1 MATSATTSTTNLD
14 VNSIVTQLMA
24 VERRPATNLDAK
36 EAGYQA
42 QLSAYGSI
50 KGAMSGFQT
59 ALQGLNS
66 VSKFQALKATPS
78 DTTIFSASAT
88 SIAVAGTYS
97 LEVTSLAQSQKL
109 IAAGRASSSE
119 AIGAGT
125 TTTINFDLGSI
136 SLGESGSFTPYD
148 AAAGTGGAYSGAT
161 FTSNGGTAK
170 SITIDSSNNSL
181 QGIRDA
187 INAAKMG
194 VTATIVNDGS
204 DTPYRLALSSDSLG
218 VTNSMKISV
227 SGDAD
232 IGNLLAYDPAG
243 TQKLAETVSAS
254 NANLKVNGV
263 AVSKASNSVSDV
275 IQGVTLNLLK
285 ETEAGKP
292 AKLTVARDTTTLNSS
307 IAGFVKA
314 YNELSGVLKN
324 LSAYDPVKKIG
335 AVLQGD
341 STVRTLQTQLRNM
354 LNTVAGDSSS
364 TLRTLSDIGVGIQLD
379 GTLKV
384 DQAKLDSAMSSN
396 FNEIAALFTGDK
408 GYVTSMNAWT
418 KSVLSDNGVL
428 AGRTEGIGRTITDI
442 GRRRDAFEARMVTVE
457 KRYRAQFTALD
468 VMLSNMNQ
476 TSQYLTQQL
485 ANISNLN

>member
-24 VERRPATNLDAK
+24 VERRPATKLDTK

-50 KGAMSGFQT
+50 KGAVSGFQT

-66 VSKFQALKATPS
+66 VSKFQALKATSS
-78 DTTIFSASAT
+78 DTAILSASAT

-97 LEVTSLAQSQKL
+97 VEVTSLAQSQKL
-109 IAAGRASSSE
+109 IAAGRASSTE
-119 AIGAGT
+119 AIGSGAA
-125 TTTINFDLGSI
+125 TTISFDLGTI
-136 SLGESGSFTPYD
+136 SGGTLTPYNSAD
-148 AAAGTGGAYSGAT
+148 SSGGTHNGAT
-161 FTSNGGTAK
+161 FTGNGGTVK

-194 VTATIVNDGS
+194 VTATLVNDGS

-218 VTNSMKISV
+218 VTNSMKITV
-227 SGDAD
+227 SGDTD

-243 TQKLAETVSAS
+243 TQNLAETVAAS
-254 NANLKVNGV
+254 NANLLVNGV
-263 AVSKASNSVSDV
+263 AVSKTSNTVSDV
-275 IQGVTLNLLK
+275 IQGVTLTLNK
-285 ETEAGKP
+285 ITEIDKP
-292 AKLTVARDTTTLNSS
+292 AKLTVARDSSTLNSS

-314 YNELSGVLKN
+314 YNDLSGVLKT
-324 LSAYDPVKKIG
+324 LSAYDPVSKVG
-335 AVLQGD
+335 AILQGD
-341 STVRTLQTQLRNM
+341 STVRTFQTQLRNM
-354 LNTVAGDSSS
+354 LNTAVGDSSS

-384 DQAKLDSAMSSN
+384 DQTKLDSAMASN
-396 FNEIAALFTGDK
+396 FNEIATLFTGDK
-408 GYVTSMNAWT
+408 GYVTSLSAWT
-418 KSVLSDNGVL
+418 KSVLSDNGTL

-442 GRRRDAFEARMVTVE
+442 GRRREAFEARMVSVE

-476 TSQYLTQQL
+476 TSTYLTQQL